1 LDSGTEINVDELQT
15 PAQKESQQSE
25 APQEQAGGPALWNP
39 TEAEGS
45 VNTDSAPKPVGAYPH
60 ARKVGN
66 MLFLSGVGPRQ
77 PGTNS
82 IPGGPIHDEHGDP
95 MNYDIKAQTHAVVD
109 NVRRI
114 VEEAGASM
122 DQVVDVTTFL
132 VDMKRDFAGY
142 NEVWA
147 ETLGKVGP
155 TRTTLAI
162 DALPTP
168 IAVEMKV
175 IVHLGE

>member
-1 LDSGTEINVDELQT
+1 MVNNV
-15 PAQKESQQSE
+15 K
-25 APQEQAGGPALWNP
+25 
-39 TEAEGS
+39 
-45 VNTDSAPKPVGAYPH
+45 
-60 ARKVGN
+60 
-66 MLFLSGVGPRQ
+66 
-77 PGTNS
+77 
-82 IPGGPIHDEHGDP
+82 
-95 MNYDIKAQTHAVVD
+95 
-109 NVRRI
+109 RI

-132 VDMKRDFAGY
+132 VDMKRDFKGY
-142 NEVWA
+142 NAVWA
-147 ETLGKVGP
+147 ETLGKIGP

>member
-1 LDSGTEINVDELQT
+1 MD
-15 PAQKESQQSE
+15 
-25 APQEQAGGPALWNP
+25 
-39 TEAEGS
+39 
-45 VNTDSAPKPVGAYPH
+45 
-60 ARKVGN
+60 
-66 MLFLSGVGPRQ
+66 
-77 PGTNS
+77 
-82 IPGGPIHDEHGDP
+82 
-95 MNYDIKAQTHAVVD
+95 YDIRAQTRAVVE

-114 VEEAGASM
+114 VEEAGARM

-132 VDMKRDFAGY
+132 VDMKRDFGGY

-175 IVHLGE
+175 IVHLAE